1 MCRFLLLNYWMIKR
15 KVITGSIAA
24 LKAII
29 VVDERHFGMDDPIY
43 R

>member
-1 MCRFLLLNYWMIKR
+1 MRSLNYRMVKR
-15 KVITGSIAA
+15 EVITGSIAA

-29 VVDERHFGMDDPIY
+29 VVDGRHFGMDEPIY